1 MRTIAITACILLAS
15 ACGEVPRTFVITES
29 GLVPQW
35 RASCIAGMLISSE
48 GINILDR
55 NSNTMLCSGYVEL
68 TKEERMSYDN

>member
-1 MRTIAITACILLAS
+1 MRAISITTCILLAS

-29 GLVPQW
+29 GLVHQW

-55 NSNTMLCSGYVEL
+55 NSDTMLCSGYIKL
-68 TKEERMSYDN
+68 TEEEHMNYDN